1 MAIVT
6 KGYVG
11 VVIIMP
17 LPYAYLLSHS
27 TPLQPQNLEP
37 GMLFFAALGLD
48 VDCCAALPFI
58 SLARRVDSTCF
69 TNTLGL
75 DWTGLIKTLTP
86 WTSVRSPWPGELAP
100 LISVLYEADISLPSR
115 LDLASFLYHGLIISL
130 LP

>member
-6 KGYVG
+6 KG
-11 VVIIMP
+11 
-17 LPYAYLLSHS
+17 

-86 WTSVRSPWPGELAP
+86 WTSVRSPWPGSTLPPSFITASSYPYYHDTP
-100 LISVLYEADISLPSR
+100 LEGVQPSLPFISL
-115 LDLASFLYHGLIISL
+115 AY
-130 LP
+130 